1 MDAADFDDNSMNLT
15 LVSPPGHRPPP
26 PPNASLGDLPSL
38 NPPETFS
45 EWMQKYLANNSDLKK
60 LSSDK
65 EREKK
70 KHKKK
75 NTKTQLHK
83 TIMNIC

>member
-1 MDAADFDDNSMNLT
+1 MDAADFDYNSMNLT
-15 LVSPPGHRPPP
+15 LASPPGCHPPP
-26 PPNASLGDLPSL
+26 PPNASLGDSPSL
-38 NPPETFS
+38 NPPETFC
-45 EWMQKYLANNSDLKK
+45 EWKYLANNSDLKK
-60 LSSDK
+60 LSSDT
-65 EREKK
+65 EREKE